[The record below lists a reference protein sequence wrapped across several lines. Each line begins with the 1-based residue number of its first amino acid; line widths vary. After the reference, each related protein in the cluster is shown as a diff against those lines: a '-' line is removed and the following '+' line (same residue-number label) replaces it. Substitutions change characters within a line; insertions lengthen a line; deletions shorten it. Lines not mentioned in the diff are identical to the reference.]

1 MDVKAQHPLTFGQLI
16 WKPLKHGIGEQIM
29 TQIESISSRYETK
42 TLLDQL
48 AEEATELAHAALK
61 ASRIMRGEN
70 PTPVNIREAESKLV
84 EEWTDLCLVADVM
97 GLNLDEDIYDGKLN
111 RWTARLNEVR
121 NDSKGISSAT

>member
-1 MDVKAQHPLTFGQLI
+1 
-16 WKPLKHGIGEQIM
+16 M
-29 TQIESISSRYETK
+29 TQIESISSKYETK

-70 PTPVNIREAESKLV
+70 PTPVNIMDAERKLV

>member
-1 MDVKAQHPLTFGQLI
+1 
-16 WKPLKHGIGEQIM
+16 M
-29 TQIESISSRYETK
+29 TQIESISSHIKTV

-70 PTPVNIREAESKLV
+70 PTPVNILDAERKLV

-111 RWTARLNEVR
+111 RWQSRLSEVKR
-121 NDSKGISSAT
+121 NDGKGISSAT

>member
-1 MDVKAQHPLTFGQLI
+1 
-16 WKPLKHGIGEQIM
+16 M

-70 PTPVNIREAESKLV
+70 PTPVNIRDAERKLV
-84 EEWTDLCLVADVM
+84 EEGTDLCLVADVM

>member
-1 MDVKAQHPLTFGQLI
+1 
-16 WKPLKHGIGEQIM
+16 M

-70 PTPVNIREAESKLV
+70 PTPVTLHEAESMV
-84 EEWTDLCLVADVM
+84 IEEWTDLCLVADVI

-111 RWTARLNEVR
+111 RWEHRLSEVR
-121 NDSKGISSAT
+121 TNDS

>member
-1 MDVKAQHPLTFGQLI
+1 
-16 WKPLKHGIGEQIM
+16 M
-29 TQIESISSRYETK
+29 TKIESISSRYETK

-111 RWTARLNEVR
+111 RWEHRLSEVKH
-121 NDSKGISSAT
+121 NDGKGIPSTT

>member
-1 MDVKAQHPLTFGQLI
+1 
-16 WKPLKHGIGEQIM
+16 M
-29 TQIESISSRYETK
+29 TQIESISSKYETK

-70 PTPVNIREAESKLV
+70 PTPVNILDAERKLV
-84 EEWTDLCLVADVM
+84 EEWTDLCLVADVI
-97 GLNLDEDIYDGKLN
+97 GISLDKDIYDGKLN
-111 RWTARLNEVR
+111 RWQHRLSEVKH

>member
-1 MDVKAQHPLTFGQLI
+1 
-16 WKPLKHGIGEQIM
+16 M
-29 TQIESISSRYETK
+29 TNLETISSLTK
-42 TLLDQL
+42 TVTLLDQL
-48 AEEATELAHAALK
+48 AEECTELAHAALK

>member
-1 MDVKAQHPLTFGQLI
+1 
-16 WKPLKHGIGEQIM
+16 M
-29 TQIESISSRYETK
+29 TKIESISSKYETK

-70 PTPVNIREAESKLV
+70 PTPVNILDAERKLV
-84 EEWTDLCLVADVM
+84 EEWTDLCLVADVI
-97 GLNLDEDIYDGKLN
+97 GISLDEDIYDGKLN
-111 RWTARLNEVR
+111 RWQHRLSEVKH

>member
-1 MDVKAQHPLTFGQLI
+1 
-16 WKPLKHGIGEQIM
+16 M
-29 TQIESISSRYETK
+29 TQIETISSKYETK

-70 PTPVNIREAESKLV
+70 PTPVNIREAERKLV

>member
-1 MDVKAQHPLTFGQLI
+1 
-16 WKPLKHGIGEQIM
+16 M

-97 GLNLDEDIYDGKLN
+97 GLSLDKDIYDGKLN
-111 RWTARLNEVR
+111 RWQSRLSEVKH

>member
-1 MDVKAQHPLTFGQLI
+1 
-16 WKPLKHGIGEQIM
+16 M

-70 PTPVNIREAESKLV
+70 PTPVNIREAERKLV

-111 RWTARLNEVR
+111 RWEHRLSEVKH
-121 NDSKGISSAT
+121 NDSKGISSTT

>member
-1 MDVKAQHPLTFGQLI
+1 
-16 WKPLKHGIGEQIM
+16 M
-29 TQIESISSRYETK
+29 TNLETISSLTK
-42 TLLDQL
+42 TVTLLDQL

>member
-1 MDVKAQHPLTFGQLI
+1 
-16 WKPLKHGIGEQIM
+16 M

-70 PTPVNIREAESKLV
+70 PTTVNIRDAERKLV